1 MNLGNAFKRQ
11 PVNNNN
17 KKRFERHVLAGYI
30 SCISY
35 TFAVRCALQKK
46 KTLVFNVDV
55 ARNQM

>member
-1 MNLGNAFKRQ
+1 MKLRNAFKRQ
-11 PVNNNN
+11 PVNNN